1 MFTVLPLI
9 ITAIILAVQNLK
21 NMAKDGAK
29 LARWTII
36 FYISTTI
43 FAVVHSMILVDL
55 VWRPLM
61 VDVDAET
68 PELDEEQEAEVE
80 ESSENQPHDIVL
92 KVFQSFIPKN
102 IVSALAENELLS
114 ILVTAVVLGLLIRG
128 PDSKSSLLRA
138 VREVER
144 IVSVVITILIKL
156 SPIGVFS
163 LILANLLTL
172 DAEDIGVNVGVLIG
186 GSVCGMAIQM
196 FIVYPLIFFAIV
208 RINPYAYWIK
218 NSPAWVMAWGTASSA
233 ATLPVT
239 LRCVKARG
247 VPDAVAK
254 FTVPLGALI
263 NMDGTAIYFPMVVV
277 FLAATQGQVLT
288 AGDYAIIVLL
298 SVLSSIAT
306 TPIPSSSLVLTIMIA
321 NSVGIPITG
330 MYAVVVAFD
339 WLIDRFRTMTNVTG
353 DTYAARVMQKV
364 TGLTDDDL
372 VIPMSSEET
381 VKVED
386 PQPMGSEKV

>member
-1 MFTVLPLI
+1 M
-9 ITAIILAVQNLK
+9 QNLK

-36 FYISTTI
+36 FYVSTTVL
-43 FAVVHSMILVDL
+43 AVVHSMILVDL

-61 VDVDAET
+61 VDVSDNM
-68 PELDEEQEAEVE
+68 PELDEEETGDVE
-80 ESSENQPHDIVL
+80 ESLENEPHDIVVQ
-92 KVFQSFIPKN
+92 VFQSFIPKN

-114 ILVTAVVLGLLIRG
+114 VLVTAIVIGLLIRG
-128 PDSKSSLLRA
+128 PDEKSSILRA
-138 VREVER
+138 VREIER
-144 IVSVVITILIKL
+144 MVTVVITILIKL

-163 LILANLLTL
+163 LILANLMTL
-172 DAEDIGVNVGVLIG
+172 DAQDIGQNVGVLIG

-196 FIVYPLIFFAIV
+196 FVIYPSIFFAIV
-208 RINPYAYWIK
+208 RRNPFAYWIK

-277 FLAATQGQVLT
+277 FLAATQGQALT
-288 AGDYAIIVLL
+288 VGDYAIIVLL

-321 NSVGIPITG
+321 NSAGIPITG

-353 DTYAARVMQKV
+353 DTYAARIMHKI
-364 TGLTDDDL
+364 TGITDEDL
-372 VIPMSSEET
+372 VMPISSEISPSM
-381 VKVED
+381 VEER
-386 PQPMGSEKV
+386 PMGSDKV

>member
-1 MFTVLPLI
+1 
-9 ITAIILAVQNLK
+9 
-21 NMAKDGAK
+21 MAKDGAK

-36 FYISTTI
+36 FYVSTTI

-61 VDVDAET
+61 KDVNAET
-68 PELDEEQEAEVE
+68 PELDEEQMEEVE
-80 ESSENQPHDIVL
+80 EGKENAPHDIVV

-114 ILVTAVVLGLLIRG
+114 ILVTSVVIGLLIRG
-128 PDSKSSLLRA
+128 PDSKSPLLRA
-138 VREVER
+138 VHEIER
-144 IVSVVITILIKL
+144 IVSVIISILIKL

-163 LILANLLTL
+163 LIVANLLTL
-172 DAEDIGVNVGVLIG
+172 DAQDIGVNVGVLIG

-196 FIVYPLIFFAIV
+196 FIVYPMIFFAIV
-208 RINPYAYWIK
+208 RINPYTYWLK
-218 NSPAWVMAWGTASSA
+218 NSPAWIMAWGTASSA

-247 VPDAVAK
+247 VPDAVAR

-277 FLAATQGQVLT
+277 FIAATQGMALT

-330 MYAVVVAFD
+330 MYAIVVAFD

-353 DTYAARVMQKV
+353 DTYAARIMQKV

-372 VIPMSSEET
+372 PIPMSGDSP
-381 VKVED
+381 KVEE
-386 PQPMGSEKV
+386 QQTVGVEKV